1 MIRLSDVVKEYES
14 GTTALKGISLR
25 IEDGEFVF
33 LVGPSGSGKSTIIK
47 LLTGEIV
54 PTSGQIAVNG
64 FSLTNIAER
73 QIPLLRRSVGVIFQD
88 FRLIEKKTVYENLGF
103 AMRAVGSSPRE
114 IKKRIPYVLELVG
127 LEEKTDRY
135 PNELSGGEQQRVALA
150 RALANNADLI
160 IADEPTG
167 NVDPHMSLEIVDLL
181 MRLNQEGTTVI
192 MVTHEHNLVRMYDKR
207 VILLENGT
215 VAADG
220 RMKNSAHRERT
231 LAKSSSLNRP
241 ADGFATKYLDDEEEV
256 PEEKPVAKEPEKLPE
271 KAEEIA
277 AETAADDVYRQA
289 LESIRKER
297 QKETTG
303 YGSEYDTTYSSV
315 LADYSIYLED
325 DGEGD
330 ESDEK

>member
-88 FRLIEKKTVYENLGF
+88 FRLIEKKTVYENLSF

-135 PNELSGGEQQRVALA
+135 PNELSGGEQQRVAIA
-150 RALANNADLI
+150 RALINNPSTI

-167 NVDPHMSLEIVDLL
+167 NLDPARSLEI
-181 MRLNQEGTTVI
+181 MRLLERINQLGTTMVV
-192 MVTHEHNLVRMYDKR
+192 VTHEKDLVNQFKKR
-207 VILLENGT
+207 VVTLEQGAIT
-215 VAADG
+215 SDG
-220 RMKNSAHRERT
+220 
-231 LAKSSSLNRP
+231 
-241 ADGFATKYLDDEEEV
+241 DGV
-256 PEEKPVAKEPEKLPE
+256 
-271 KAEEIA
+271 
-277 AETAADDVYRQA
+277 
-289 LESIRKER
+289 
-297 QKETTG
+297 G
-303 YGSEYDTTYSSV
+303 YN
-315 LADYSIYLED
+315 AR
-325 DGEGD
+325 
-330 ESDEK
+330 

>member
-73 QIPLLRRSVGVIFQD
+73 QIPLLRRSIGVIFQD

-135 PNELSGGEQQRVALA
+135 PNELSGGEQQRVAIA
-150 RALANNADLI
+150 RALINNPSTI
-160 IADEPTG
+160 IADGQPG
-167 NVDPHMSLEIVDLL
+167 PRALAGDHAPARAHQPSRHD
-181 MRLNQEGTTVI
+181 
-192 MVTHEHNLVRMYDKR
+192 
-207 VILLENGT
+207 
-215 VAADG
+215 DG
-220 RMKNSAHRERT
+220 RRHARERSCQSVQKT
-231 LAKSSSLNRP
+231 RRHART
-241 ADGFATKYLDDEEEV
+241 G
-256 PEEKPVAKEPEKLPE
+256 
-271 KAEEIA
+271 
-277 AETAADDVYRQA
+277 RHH
-289 LESIRKER
+289 ER
-297 QKETTG
+297 WQRRR
-303 YGSEYDTTYSSV
+303 
-315 LADYSIYLED
+315 L
-325 DGEGD
+325 
-330 ESDEK
+330 

>member
-135 PNELSGGEQQRVALA
+135 PNELSGGEQQRVAIA
-150 RALANNADLI
+150 RALINNPSTI

-167 NVDPHMSLEIVDLL
+167 NLDPARSLEI
-181 MRLNQEGTTVI
+181 MRLLERINQLGTTVLV
-192 MVTHEHNLVRMYDKR
+192 VTHEKDLVNKFQKR
-207 VILLENGT
+207 VITLERGT
-215 VAADG
+215 VVSDG
-220 RMKNSAHRERT
+220 
-231 LAKSSSLNRP
+231 
-241 ADGFATKYLDDEEEV
+241 
-256 PEEKPVAKEPEKLPE
+256 
-271 KAEEIA
+271 I
-277 AETAADDVYRQA
+277 
-289 LESIRKER
+289 
-297 QKETTG
+297 G
-303 YGSEYDTTYSSV
+303 YNMR
-315 LADYSIYLED
+315 
-325 DGEGD
+325 
-330 ESDEK
+330 